1 MLSKNAGCFLIG
13 GFVLLAICGLSF
25 GQADQP
31 LVAIIDASPI
41 SGPAPLSVVFDA
53 SRSTGDIM
61 TAYWEFGDGGYA
73 YGKRVV
79 HTYNVQGTYVAT
91 LTVYDPA
98 GNSAFASVT
107 ITVLQPAGQPPILTL
122 YDPQINGLTV
132 TINGVTQPGTPGTT
146 ITRIHWIWGDGSE
159 GDYWFPASHTYREA
173 GRYKIIVTSFQ
184 SDGLSTSSSVTVT
197 LSEPRPSQ
205 PPSLDL
211 FTPEIQGLTVR
222 INGVALPGTPGT
234 VISRIHWDWGDGFR
248 GDQWFAASH
257 TYASPGTYTVTV
269 TAYQS
274 DGLSTTRTVT
284 VRLAGGQPPS
294 LTLFDPEIRGLTVTI
309 NGVTSPGTPGTT
321 IVRIQWDWGDGIR
334 EDRWFAASHT
344 YSRPGTY
351 TITVTSFQSDGLS
364 TTRTVTVSLKEEN
377 KPPVADFSYSPS
389 NPRVNETIQFTDRS
403 YDPDGSI
410 TSWRWEFGDGSTST
424 LSNPSHSYSRPG
436 TYTVWLYVTDN
447 GGAAARVFKTI
458 TVGEANRPP
467 YEPSNP
473 YPPHRATEIPIGI
486 SLSWSGGDP
495 DGDPVTYD
503 IYFGTSS
510 PPPLIARGHS
520 SSTYRLPKLDY
531 NTKYYWSITASDGKG
546 GFTRSPTWEFTTGA
560 RIKRLERLAINGPTE
575 VRGVSGNAVSYSC
588 TAYFDDGTQEDVTNF
603 ATWGENFDSAT
614 ISRGRLTVTS
624 DLASTQRGEVTCSYT
639 YNAVTKSASLSVTLL
654 AIAQDSIFRGI
665 ILVDRPIISFYS
677 FDISIQ
683 TILSDPSGKLRVG
696 DTVGVGGHRASP
708 AKVDLVTVGDLV
720 EVKGVVVS
728 GPEGYGVQLT
738 EARHYVKRIG
748 TVSQPQLIATELS
761 ILLEPSMIQEGT
773 DRVIAVKGR
782 LVRKDNMQGIAGKK
796 IDILF
801 SDWPKTAVTDSNGY
815 YQTEYTVNLRAGSY
829 GFRASFAGDSQYGP
843 SSGAAILTVT
853 PVAQEAYEVSIT
865 VTGLPSEL
873 TTRIYIDD
881 KHEFDMRGNETKTIQ
896 LSPTK
901 SHVITADKV
910 ITQSE
915 FSRFLL
921 LSTDRIVITQP
932 QKVQIVY
939 GAEYKL
945 IQVLVVN
952 GEIVDKSESW
962 HQDGSLVPITLKE
975 RTNPFFLLA
984 VGMPLLIKGV
994 GTTLTISIAAVTIYS
1009 AYQLTLSM
1017 NQPMILPAAYGDP
1030 SYKGLVLGSLEPSV
1044 TKAFD
1049 AKSIK
1054 EYMNLA
1060 EKQEII
1066 NKMIEYKI
1074 KGVRKAAKITIKIK
1088 DLSKCRDMLTIE
1100 EAKQCIKKWI
1110 ENEVK
1115 RVLVQAFIEEA
1126 SGIDKLPSKTPLEAV
1141 VSEEAFSKLAEHIAN
1156 KITED
1161 ELRKLIYERNQKD
1174 IFEKIGVIAS
1184 NVIDSILSW
1193 IRDNICKFVE
1203 WILKRAICA
1212 TAGSDVKLLLIDSKG
1227 RRVGGVFEESQ
1238 WKEYNEIPRAW
1249 YSGLES
1255 YPQHVVLPDPEE
1267 GSFRFIITG
1276 KEPGEFR
1283 LNLTSIV
1290 EGSIASQ
1297 QMYSG
1302 SIDRGKT
1309 QEYGIKLAQ
1318 DGAIIRLGEFPP
1330 TPPREMT
1337 IEEALDENNNN
1348 IIDDPEILKAITYW
1362 ISGEEVPGT
1371 DGQTIDDAKMLELL
1385 HIWTSRRPISSAS
1398 AQSGLIQTR
1407 RTESLTV
1414 REIKLSPNPV
1424 KSTYTATFRAE
1435 GSGIAGIKVEVFNLA
1450 GMKVSE
1456 EEASGNTLRFY
1467 ALDDRGRPLANG
1479 VYMYIV
1485 RVRGFDGREYVSEVR
1500 KLVILR

>member
-1 MLSKNAGCFLIG
+1 MLSKNVCCFLIG

-173 GRYKIIVTSFQ
+173 GRYRIIVISFQ
-184 SDGLSTSSSVTVT
+184 SDGLSTASSVTVT

-234 VISRIHWDWGDGFR
+234 VISQIHWDWGDGSR
-248 GDQWFAASH
+248 GYQWFAASH

-269 TAYQS
+269 TAFQS

-294 LTLFDPEIRGLTVTI
+294 LTLFNPEIRGLTVTI

-351 TITVTSFQSDGLS
+351 TITVSSFQSDGLS

-447 GGAAARVFKTI
+447 GGAAARASKTI
-458 TVGEANRPP
+458 TIGEANRPP

-473 YPPHRATEIPIGI
+473 YPPHRATEIPIDI
-486 SLSWSGGDP
+486 SLSWSSGDP

-531 NTKYYWSITASDGKG
+531 NTKYYWSITASDGKVS
-546 GFTRSPTWEFTTGA
+546 TRGPTWEFTTGA
-560 RIKRLERLAINGPTE
+560 RIKRLERLAIYGPTE
-575 VRGVSGNAVSYSC
+575 VQGVSGNTVSYSC
-588 TAYFDDGTQEDVTNF
+588 TAYFDDGTQEDVTNS
-603 ATWGENFDSAT
+603 ATWGESFDSAT

-624 DLASTQRGEVTCSYT
+624 DLTSTQRGEVTCSYT
-639 YNAVTKSASLSVTLL
+639 YNAVAKSASLSVTLL

-696 DTVGVGGHRASP
+696 DVITVGGHRDSP
-708 AKVDLVTVGDLV
+708 AKVDLVAVGDLV

-748 TVSQPQLIATELS
+748 TQGNLAYFDLDYRGSPPNSDGNEQRSITAQPGAPLTLFFRYNEGNVGNQYVVRVYAEWDRTRPIANSDNDETISEVGAEIGGYRWDKEAYTAPSTPGTYKVRVVYSASATPPTWDRYDKLLAEGTITVSQPQLIATELS

-773 DRVIAVKGR
+773 DRVIVVKGR

-796 IDILF
+796 IDIFF

-815 YQTEYTVNLRAGSY
+815 YQTEYVVNLRAGSY
-829 GFRASFAGDSQYGP
+829 EFRASFAGDSQYGP
-843 SSGAAILTVT
+843 SSSIATLTVT
-853 PVAQEAYEVSIT
+853 EKIPRPVETKYYVVFIDQYGGKDLFIAEIGTPSNWIKPENWQHNLVKTPKECKGIGNPDVSIDGKQIVFPCLEGDNWNIWYGT
-865 VTGLPSEL
+865 LNVINYSIENAKPLIASQDREEDPKFSWDGKEIVFKKRGDIYIYDLQNNRLIPDDQLQGLPRDGMVYEDWGPFFSPDRESIVFTRGKDNSAEIFVYDRRTQRLKQLTTNDRPDRYPVFLLNNCILFSHNDLIWDDDFFYTCGPTYEKIEKLHGTPLTSEADPYPLRDNPSWLFFIGKLFSYNLYVLDLNSKVVQPISKDINILGPAIFSVSFTITGALPPPSTGL
-873 TTRIYIDD
+873 T
-881 KHEFDMRGNETKTIQ
+881 
-896 LSPTK
+896 
-901 SHVITADKV
+901 
-910 ITQSE
+910 
-915 FSRFLL
+915 
-921 LSTDRIVITQP
+921 
-932 QKVQIVY
+932 
-939 GAEYKL
+939 
-945 IQVLVVN
+945 
-952 GEIVDKSESW
+952 
-962 HQDGSLVPITLKE
+962 
-975 RTNPFFLLA
+975 
-984 VGMPLLIKGV
+984 
-994 GTTLTISIAAVTIYS
+994 
-1009 AYQLTLSM
+1009 
-1017 NQPMILPAAYGDP
+1017 
-1030 SYKGLVLGSLEPSV
+1030 
-1044 TKAFD
+1044 
-1049 AKSIK
+1049 
-1054 EYMNLA
+1054 
-1060 EKQEII
+1060 
-1066 NKMIEYKI
+1066 
-1074 KGVRKAAKITIKIK
+1074 
-1088 DLSKCRDMLTIE
+1088 LTIE
-1100 EAKQCIKKWI
+1100 EAVARLVPGDPSNAPDPDQVIGDQEIQQAMRLWI
-1110 ENEVK
+1110 NREPVPNTGGQVISDEKMMELFALWTKGTPVKAASASTGVALEVK
-1115 RVLVQAFIEEA
+1115 Q
-1126 SGIDKLPSKTPLEAV
+1126 
-1141 VSEEAFSKLAEHIAN
+1141 
-1156 KITED
+1156 
-1161 ELRKLIYERNQKD
+1161 
-1174 IFEKIGVIAS
+1174 IG
-1184 NVIDSILSW
+1184 
-1193 IRDNICKFVE
+1193 F
-1203 WILKRAICA
+1203 
-1212 TAGSDVKLLLIDSKG
+1212 TGS
-1227 RRVGGVFEESQ
+1227 
-1238 WKEYNEIPRAW
+1238 
-1249 YSGLES
+1249 
-1255 YPQHVVLPDPEE
+1255 
-1267 GSFRFIITG
+1267 RF
-1276 KEPGEFR
+1276 F
-1283 LNLTSIV
+1283 
-1290 EGSIASQ
+1290 
-1297 QMYSG
+1297 
-1302 SIDRGKT
+1302 
-1309 QEYGIKLAQ
+1309 AQ
-1318 DGAIIRLGEFPP
+1318 
-1330 TPPREMT
+1330 
-1337 IEEALDENNNN
+1337 
-1348 IIDDPEILKAITYW
+1348 
-1362 ISGEEVPGT
+1362 
-1371 DGQTIDDAKMLELL
+1371 
-1385 HIWTSRRPISSAS
+1385 
-1398 AQSGLIQTR
+1398 
-1407 RTESLTV
+1407 
-1414 REIKLSPNPV
+1414 
-1424 KSTYTATFRAE
+1424 
-1435 GSGIAGIKVEVFNLA
+1435 GSGIKSIGVQVWDLA
-1450 GMKVSE
+1450 GKLIFSKE
-1456 EEASGNTLRFY
+1456 ESGSVLAFN
-1467 ALDDRGRPLANG
+1467 DRTLANG
-1479 VYMYIV
+1479 VYLYVV
-1485 RVRGFDGREYVSEVR
+1485 RVRGFDGREYVSAVR
-1500 KLVILR
+1500 KLVIVR